1 MVNDYGH
8 LQICECLFDWRVTWD
23 FSVAY
28 FVEGMLLQT
37 GLRGA
42 RIHSLWV
49 VRLLGRE

>member
-28 FVEGMLLQT
+28 FVEGMLPQT
-37 GLRGA
+37 GLRVVL
-42 RIHSLWV
+42 IHSLWV
-49 VRLLGRE
+49 EALLEKE